1 MSSEQYQRT
10 VNSLDKEIADLEKK
24 KAAKDKEVATLQ
36 GKINTL
42 KKSINSHTSASTLN
56 NKMRQIATHE
66 SDQAKKSQD
75 SAELGKKIAEKRKK
89 RAEAY
94 LKLQKE
100 QQNEQKK
107 QDKANRQ
114 IQASYEARIKEL
126 QQQISQPVV
135 TSASTPIAAD
145 EEYDVF
151 VSHAYEDKESFVDEF
166 VEALRNQGLKVWY
179 DTNKL
184 KWGDSMREKIDRGLA
199 KSRYGVVILSP
210 NYIAEHKYW
219 TKAELNGLF
228 QVETVNGKTIL
239 PIWHNLTKKQVVE
252 YSPIIADRKAMT
264 TASMTPEEIAAE
276 LKELRNSFK
285 VTLIT
290 SPLLYHSIR
299 KEQEK
304 YANISCFL
312 RLFFAFLLWE
322 LRKRIQFLV
331 GQFAVHIAV
340 SCILRLC
347 FPDLKCGI
355 CVNRR
360 STANTHIIGFDPLP
374 DEL

>member
-1 MSSEQYQRT
+1 MSVAQYQNT

-24 KAAKDKEVATLQ
+24 KAAKDKEIATLQ
-36 GKINTL
+36 GKINTVQ
-42 KKSINSHTSASTLN
+42 KSITKNTSPASRSS
-56 NKMRQIATHE
+56 KQKQIASYE
-66 SDQAKKSQD
+66 SNIAKKASE
-75 SAELGKKIAEKRKK
+75 SADLGKKIADKKDK
-89 RAEAY
+89 RATAY

-100 QQNEQKK
+100 QQNEQKN

-126 QQQISQPVV
+126 QQQLSQPIV
-135 TSASTPIAAD
+135 TSATPPITSD

-166 VEALRNQGLKVWY
+166 VEALRNQGFKVWY
-179 DTNKL
+179 DTDKL

-276 LKELRNSFK
+276 LKD
-285 VTLIT
+285 
-290 SPLLYHSIR
+290 
-299 KEQEK
+299 
-304 YANISCFL
+304 
-312 RLFFAFLLWE
+312 LFAPNDTE
-322 LRKRIQFLV
+322 DKHN
-331 GQFAVHIAV
+331 G
-340 SCILRLC
+340 
-347 FPDLKCGI
+347 
-355 CVNRR
+355 
-360 STANTHIIGFDPLP
+360 
-374 DEL
+374 

>member
-1 MSSEQYQRT
+1 MSSEQYQRM
-10 VNSLDKEIADLEKK
+10 VNSLDNEIADLEKK
-24 KAAKDKEVATLQ
+24 KATKDKEVATLQ

-42 KKSINSHTSASTLN
+42 KKSINSHTSTSTLN
-56 NKMRQIATHE
+56 SKMRQIATYE
-66 SDQAKKSQD
+66 SDQARKGQA

-89 RAEAY
+89 RSDAY

-100 QQNEQKK
+100 QQNEQRK
-107 QDKANRQ
+107 QDKANRE
-114 IQASYEARIKEL
+114 IQASYETRIKEL
-126 QQQISQPVV
+126 QQQLSMPVV
-135 TSASTPIAAD
+135 TTVTPPMVTD

-179 DTNKL
+179 DTDKL

-199 KSRYGVVILSP
+199 KSRYGVVVLSP

-276 LKELRNSFK
+276 LKELFVPNK
-285 VTLIT
+285 TE
-290 SPLLYHSIR
+290 
-299 KEQEK
+299 KEE
-304 YANISCFL
+304 N
-312 RLFFAFLLWE
+312 
-322 LRKRIQFLV
+322 
-331 GQFAVHIAV
+331 G
-340 SCILRLC
+340 
-347 FPDLKCGI
+347 
-355 CVNRR
+355 
-360 STANTHIIGFDPLP
+360 
-374 DEL
+374 

>member
-1 MSSEQYQRT
+1 MSVAQYQNT
-10 VNSLDKEIADLEKK
+10 VNSLDKEITDLEKK

-36 GKINTL
+36 GKINTVQ
-42 KKSINSHTSASTLN
+42 KSITKCTSQTSLNS
-56 NKMRQIATHE
+56 KQKQIATYE
-66 SDQAKKSQD
+66 SDKAKKASD
-75 SAELGKKIAEKRKK
+75 SADLGKKIADKKDK
-89 RAEAY
+89 RATAY

-107 QDKANRQ
+107 QDKANQQ

-126 QQQISQPVV
+126 QQQLSQPVV
-135 TSASTPIAAD
+135 TPATTPIAAD

-179 DTNKL
+179 DTDKL

-276 LKELRNSFK
+276 LKELF
-285 VTLIT
+285 TPDDT
-290 SPLLYHSIR
+290 E
-299 KEQEK
+299 EQE
-304 YANISCFL
+304 N
-312 RLFFAFLLWE
+312 
-322 LRKRIQFLV
+322 
-331 GQFAVHIAV
+331 G
-340 SCILRLC
+340 
-347 FPDLKCGI
+347 
-355 CVNRR
+355 
-360 STANTHIIGFDPLP
+360 
-374 DEL
+374 

>member
-1 MSSEQYQRT
+1 M
-10 VNSLDKEIADLEKK
+10 
-24 KAAKDKEVATLQ
+24 
-36 GKINTL
+36 

-56 NKMRQIATHE
+56 SKMRQIATHE

-75 SAELGKKIAEKRKK
+75 SADFGKKIAEKRKK

-107 QDKANRQ
+107 QDKANQQ

-126 QQQISQPVV
+126 QQQLLQPVV
-135 TSASTPIAAD
+135 TPATTPIAAD

-166 VEALRNQGLKVWY
+166 VEALRSQGLKVWY
-179 DTNKL
+179 DTDKL

-276 LKELRNSFK
+276 LKELFIPED
-285 VTLIT
+285 T
-290 SPLLYHSIR
+290 
-299 KEQEK
+299 E
-304 YANISCFL
+304 
-312 RLFFAFLLWE
+312 
-322 LRKRIQFLV
+322 
-331 GQFAVHIAV
+331 
-340 SCILRLC
+340 
-347 FPDLKCGI
+347 
-355 CVNRR
+355 
-360 STANTHIIGFDPLP
+360 
-374 DEL
+374 DENNG

>member
-1 MSSEQYQRT
+1 MLFTNLIKQ
-10 VNSLDKEIADLEKK
+10 
-24 KAAKDKEVATLQ
+24 
-36 GKINTL
+36 
-42 KKSINSHTSASTLN
+42 
-56 NKMRQIATHE
+56 
-66 SDQAKKSQD
+66 KKSQD
-75 SAELGKKIAEKRKK
+75 SADLGKKIAEKRKK

-94 LKLQKE
+94 LRLQKE

-107 QDKANRQ
+107 QDKVNQQ

-126 QQQISQPVV
+126 QQQLLQPVV
-135 TSASTPIAAD
+135 TTTTTPIAAD

-166 VEALRNQGLKVWY
+166 VEALRNQELKVWY
-179 DTNKL
+179 DMDKL

-264 TASMTPEEIAAE
+264 TALMTPEEIAAE
-276 LKELRNSFK
+276 LKELF
-285 VTLIT
+285 
-290 SPLLYHSIR
+290 
-299 KEQEK
+299 
-304 YANISCFL
+304 
-312 RLFFAFLLWE
+312 
-322 LRKRIQFLV
+322 
-331 GQFAVHIAV
+331 
-340 SCILRLC
+340 
-347 FPDLKCGI
+347 
-355 CVNRR
+355 
-360 STANTHIIGFDPLP
+360 TAEDTE
-374 DEL
+374 DENNG

>member
-24 KAAKDKEVATLQ
+24 KAAKDREVANLQ

-42 KKSINSHTSASTLN
+42 KKSINSHTSASILN
-56 NKMRQIATHE
+56 SKMRQIAIHE

-75 SAELGKKIAEKRKK
+75 SADLGKKIAEKRKK

-94 LKLQKE
+94 LRLQKE

-107 QDKANRQ
+107 QDKVNQQ

-126 QQQISQPVV
+126 QQQLLQPVV
-135 TSASTPIAAD
+135 TTTTTPIAAD

-166 VEALRNQGLKVWY
+166 VEALRNQELKVWY
-179 DTNKL
+179 DMDKL

-264 TASMTPEEIAAE
+264 TALMTPEEIAAE
-276 LKELRNSFK
+276 LKELF
-285 VTLIT
+285 
-290 SPLLYHSIR
+290 
-299 KEQEK
+299 
-304 YANISCFL
+304 
-312 RLFFAFLLWE
+312 
-322 LRKRIQFLV
+322 
-331 GQFAVHIAV
+331 
-340 SCILRLC
+340 
-347 FPDLKCGI
+347 
-355 CVNRR
+355 
-360 STANTHIIGFDPLP
+360 TAEDTE
-374 DEL
+374 DENNG

>member
-1 MSSEQYQRT
+1 MKGVPDMSSEQYQRM
-10 VNSLDKEIADLEKK
+10 VNSFDKEIADLEKK
-24 KAAKDKEVATLQ
+24 KATKDKEVATLQ

-42 KKSINSHTSASTLN
+42 KKSINSHTSTSTLN
-56 NKMRQIATHE
+56 SKMQQIATYE
-66 SDQAKKSQD
+66 SDQARKGQD

-89 RAEAY
+89 RSDAY

-100 QQNEQKK
+100 QQNEQRK
-107 QDKANRQ
+107 QDKANRE
-114 IQASYEARIKEL
+114 IQASYETRIKEL
-126 QQQISQPVV
+126 QQQLSMPVV
-135 TSASTPIAAD
+135 TKATPPMVAD

-151 VSHAYEDKESFVDEF
+151 VSHAYEDKKSFVDEF

-179 DTNKL
+179 DTDKL
-184 KWGDSMREKIDRGLA
+184 KWGDSMREKIDRGLT

-276 LKELRNSFK
+276 LKELFVPNK
-285 VTLIT
+285 TE
-290 SPLLYHSIR
+290 
-299 KEQEK
+299 KEE
-304 YANISCFL
+304 N
-312 RLFFAFLLWE
+312 
-322 LRKRIQFLV
+322 
-331 GQFAVHIAV
+331 G
-340 SCILRLC
+340 
-347 FPDLKCGI
+347 
-355 CVNRR
+355 
-360 STANTHIIGFDPLP
+360 
-374 DEL
+374 

>member
-10 VNSLDKEIADLEKK
+10 VNSLDKKIADLEKK

-126 QQQISQPVV
+126 QQQLSQPIV
-135 TSASTPIAAD
+135 TSATAPIVAD

-166 VEALRNQGLKVWY
+166 VEALQNQGLKVWY
-179 DTNKL
+179 DTDKL

-264 TASMTPEEIAAE
+264 TASMTSEEIAAE
-276 LKELRNSFK
+276 LKKLFALDDTE
-285 VTLIT
+285 
-290 SPLLYHSIR
+290 
-299 KEQEK
+299 EQE
-304 YANISCFL
+304 N
-312 RLFFAFLLWE
+312 
-322 LRKRIQFLV
+322 
-331 GQFAVHIAV
+331 G
-340 SCILRLC
+340 
-347 FPDLKCGI
+347 
-355 CVNRR
+355 
-360 STANTHIIGFDPLP
+360 
-374 DEL
+374 